1 MEWTQLF
8 NSEVEN
14 SFWFPYLIQ
23 ILFLL
28 ENKKKRVIVHYQP
41 LIPIQKEQ
49 IQKGLIWITSI
60 GLQIQS
66 FENKEIIVITNSLQ
80 KKSFHPIYPKNT
92 FENHKIIKI
101 LEMKTRKNIQ
111 IKYNP
116 NESKIINKIKVY
128 NDILKDKKLPYRLDY
143 QMYSRIPFYEKH
155 KDKVFV
161 SNYLDEYA
169 LILKDEFYEKTRFYL
184 QPGIILEKWN
194 GFQWIMEMIKNKDIQ
209 KLYQGICSHSKE
221 YLESIKLIQEFENQI
236 LLCC

>member
-49 IQKGLIWITSI
+49 IQKGLIWITSL

-66 FENKEIIVITNSLQ
+66 FENKEILVITNSLQ
-80 KKSFHPIYPKNT
+80 KKSFHPIYPKT
-92 FENHKIIKI
+92 
-101 LEMKTRKNIQ
+101 IQ

-116 NESKIINKIKVY
+116 NESKIKNKIKVY
-128 NDILKDKKLPYRLDY
+128 NNILKDKKLPYRLDY

-169 LILKDEFYEKTRFYL
+169 LILKDEFYEKTRFHL
-184 QPGIILEKWN
+184 RPGIILEKWN

-209 KLYQGICSHSKE
+209 KLYQGICSNSKE
-221 YLESIKLIQEFENQI
+221 YVESIKWMQEFENQI